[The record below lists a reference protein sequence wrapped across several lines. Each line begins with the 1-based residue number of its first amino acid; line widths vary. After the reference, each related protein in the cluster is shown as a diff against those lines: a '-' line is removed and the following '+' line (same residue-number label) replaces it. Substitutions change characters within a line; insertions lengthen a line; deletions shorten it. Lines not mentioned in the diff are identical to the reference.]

1 MQTIYNK
8 KTLIHIVSILDF
20 SNSAFSSSAV
30 FNSLNLL
37 LHDILNEPPP
47 TIDNKEE
54 GLKEKSQL
62 LKLPCCTPCLISC
75 LIISSIHDNA
85 IV

>member
-8 KTLIHIVSILDF
+8 KTLGHIVSILDF

-37 LHDILNEPPP
+37 LHDI

-75 LIISSIHDNA
+75 LIISLIHDNA